1 MRQIKRLAAVLICAT
16 LALPVATSLQVKAAG
31 NPVLEFKA
39 EETTE
44 NAKKKEALS
53 LRLKGENTP
62 SFKYGETK
70 NLELTLKNKSENEI
84 QDITVVPKVTTG
96 IKNWPFEI
104 EKVSYEQKV
113 QSIKAEG
120 AVDIVFSV
128 KARQNVESKYYKVMF
143 EVKYGEETLEQS
155 VFVKMEGK
163 PEEPK
168 EPSKEPSKD
177 PSDGQGDVGGGS
189 VNNFPGE
196 ETLEQSVFVK
206 MEGKPEEPKEP
217 SKEPSKDPSDG
228 QGDVGGGSVNNF
240 PPSDGGV
247 DIPLTDGGSGGGGSE
262 TSNTLT
268 PRVIVTG
275 FSTDPAEVKAGTNF
289 KLIVHLK
296 NTSKKTAV
304 KNMLFDFNAPAEG
317 TDESTTSPA
326 FLPSSGSSVV
336 YLESIKANGA
346 KDISIDLNAKADLL
360 QKPYSID
367 LSMKYEDGNG
377 GQYESAASIS
387 LPIKQDARF
396 EFSEFE
402 MSSDT
407 VEVGSEVNI
416 MCNLYNLGRVKLYNV
431 KARFEGEGLK
441 SKELFVGNVESGATA
456 VIDGMVTGEQV
467 TTGDGKAKL
476 LITYEDEAG
485 TVSTAEKELTLYV
498 TEPVPQDAIM
508 DDPSM
513 MEPEEEKGFPV
524 IPVVAAV
531 IVVAAVVAVILVK
544 KHKKKKAKEE
554 EEEFL
559 EDELDRLTEDE

>member
-1 MRQIKRLAAVLICAT
+1 MRQIKRLAAVLMCAT
-16 LALPVATSLQVKAAG
+16 LALPAATSLQVKAAG

-113 QSIKAEG
+113 QSIKAEES
-120 AVDIVFSV
+120 VDIVFSV

-143 EVKYGEETLEQS
+143 EVKYA
-155 VFVKMEGK
+155 
-163 PEEPK
+163 
-168 EPSKEPSKD
+168 
-177 PSDGQGDVGGGS
+177 
-189 VNNFPGE
+189 E

-262 TSNTLT
+262 TTNTLT

-317 TDESTTSPA
+317 SDESTTSPA

-367 LSMKYEDGNG
+367 LSMKYEDVNG

-485 TVSTAEKELTLYV
+485 TASTAEKELTLYV

-524 IPVVAAV
+524 IPVAAAV